1 MAEDLKREHQLMSLR
16 MELMAWSGD
25 PYVRIAF
32 ESGGSPK
39 KDWKIPAAML
49 GLTEDGHSSLA
60 QGPHLPHG
68 LAEEIEA
75 TATANART
83 GPSEPLWLHLIRPYG
98 YLGAM
103 PWERLFGDAVN
114 RPILR
119 LPDFLERSKE
129 DPDTLEIAV
138 CFDPSPKGDH
148 FADFRRVHD
157 VICSAFDAPRAQIVV
172 HLFTTPKIAEHFG
185 TYPIPRLNIHSP
197 GSTSSA
203 SEIGFASSR
212 SFSPWLGWIES
223 VLRDEALDAVHFI
236 CPTESSD
243 ERSGLLLRASPGM
256 DEAQSLTA
264 VYPSEV
270 AGFLQRTGAWAVLF
284 SPPQG
289 SWTEQSCRFFADNLA
304 QIRPGPVL
312 YHEFDDEI
320 ELVRNQLDKVYQ
332 FLFASEPSEAPRLR
346 RDFLYC
352 QPALVS
358 NYENWDAGRTE
369 VLGPPR
375 ASLAK
380 RFLAKVSQQSD
391 LIPDYHLPEAPAW
404 TSAAQRFVEKA
415 SMDSSRY
422 LRSAQGSFLD
432 KEVSS
437 SAVSSNNVVQS
448 TLSDIQKIIDQ
459 HVLPPKDD

>member
-1 MAEDLKREHQLMSLR
+1 MAEELKREHQLMSLR
-16 MELMAWSGD
+16 MELLAWSGD
-25 PYVRIAF
+25 PYVWIEF
-32 ESGGSPK
+32 ESGGSSK
-39 KDWKIPAAML
+39 KNWKVPASML
-49 GLTEDGHSSLA
+49 GLTREERSSLP

-68 LAEEIEA
+68 LAHEIAA
-75 TATANART
+75 TANENART

-98 YLGAM
+98 LLGAM
-103 PWERLFGDAVN
+103 PWERLLGDVVN

-138 CFDPSPKGDH
+138 CFDPSIKGDH

-157 VICSAFDAPRAQIVV
+157 VICSAFDAPRAQVV
-172 HLFTTPKIAEHFG
+172 AHLFTTPKIAEHFG
-185 TYPIPRLNIHSP
+185 AYPIPRLNIHSP
-197 GSTSSA
+197 APALSA
-203 SEIGFASSR
+203 SESGFAGPR

-243 ERSGLLLRASPGM
+243 ERSNLLLRASPGV
-256 DEAQSLTA
+256 DEAKSLTA

-270 AGFLQRTGAWAVLF
+270 ASFLQRIGAWAVLF

-289 SWTEQSCRFFADNLA
+289 SGTEESCRYFADNLA

-312 YHEFDDEI
+312 YHEFDDDI
-320 ELVRNQLDKVYQ
+320 EQVRNRLDKVYQ
-332 FLFASEPSEAPRLR
+332 FLFASDPSEAPQLR

-358 NYENWDAGRTE
+358 NYQNWDAERTE

-375 ASLAK
+375 ASIAQRILA
-380 RFLAKVSQQSD
+380 RVTQQTD
-391 LIPDYHLPEAPAW
+391 LIPDYHLPEAPMW

-415 SMDSSRY
+415 SLDSSRF
-422 LRSAQGSFLD
+422 LRTAQGKFLT
-432 KEVSS
+432 ETVSS
-437 SAVSSNNVVQS
+437 SALSANNAVQS

-459 HVLPPKDD
+459 HTMPPKD